1 MDWEAEPISLSVS
14 IREKQTDCLKLQIKE
29 RKDYIMNRK
38 KIAEENNRD
47 WFHGTA
53 FAGAVHDPEF
63 QEIAQRFLC
72 GDVTSHGT
80 LTDVQKALI
89 RLVALASCQT
99 WKPMGRYTQ
108 AALAVGASPEEIKET
123 LYQCAPYIGL
133 EKVQCALDEINQAFM
148 EANIDR
154 VLAGQSTVTEETRF
168 EKGLAVQ
175 QEIFGADNIN
185 AMRAGAPE
193 ELRHIQDYLSAYC
206 FGDFYT
212 RETLDLK
219 MRELITFCAICCLG
233 GCEPQAKAHAGANLS
248 VGNTRQTLIDALTQ
262 CLPFIG
268 FPRTLNALA
277 CLG

>member
-1 MDWEAEPISLSVS
+1 
-14 IREKQTDCLKLQIKE
+14 
-29 RKDYIMNRK
+29 MNRK
-38 KIAEENNRD
+38 ELTEEINQK
-47 WFHGTA
+47 WFHGTS

-72 GDVTSHGT
+72 GDVTGHGT

-89 RLVALASCQT
+89 RLVALTACQT
-99 WKPMGRYTQ
+99 WKPLAQYTRS
-108 AALAVGASPEEIKET
+108 ALDVGASPVEIKET

-133 EKVQCALDEINQAFM
+133 EKVQCALDEVNQVFL
-148 EANIDR
+148 EENVGRSVDS
-154 VLAGQSTVTEETRF
+154 QSTVTEETRF

-175 QEIFGADNIN
+175 QEIFGVDTIN
-185 AMRAGAPE
+185 SMRAGAPA
-193 ELRHIQDYLSAYC
+193 ELQHIQQYLSEYC

-212 RETLDLK
+212 RGTLDLK

-248 VGNTRQTLIDALTQ
+248 VGNARETLIDAITQ

-268 FPRTLNALA
+268 FPRTLNAIA
-277 CLG
+277 CIGN

>member
-1 MDWEAEPISLSVS
+1 
-14 IREKQTDCLKLQIKE
+14 
-29 RKDYIMNRK
+29 MNRTTLTEK
-38 KIAEENNRD
+38 NNQN
-47 WFHGTA
+47 WYQGQV
-53 FAGAVHDPEF
+53 FAGSGCDPEF
-63 QEIAQRFLC
+63 REIAQGFLC
-72 GDVTSHGT
+72 GDVTEHGT
-80 LTDVQKALI
+80 LTDSQKALI
-89 RLVALASCQT
+89 RLTALTTCQT
-99 WKPMGRYTQ
+99 WKPLAQYTLS
-108 AALAVGASPEEIKET
+108 ALDVGATPEQIKET

-133 EKVQCALDEINQAFM
+133 EKVQCALDEVNRAFQSASITYPLP
-148 EANIDR
+148 E
-154 VLAGQSTVTEETRF
+154 QSTVTEETRF

-185 AMRAGAPE
+185 SMRANAPA
-193 ELRHIQDYLSAYC
+193 ELKHIQDYLSAYC

-212 RETLDLK
+212 RGTLDLK

-277 CLG
+277 CL